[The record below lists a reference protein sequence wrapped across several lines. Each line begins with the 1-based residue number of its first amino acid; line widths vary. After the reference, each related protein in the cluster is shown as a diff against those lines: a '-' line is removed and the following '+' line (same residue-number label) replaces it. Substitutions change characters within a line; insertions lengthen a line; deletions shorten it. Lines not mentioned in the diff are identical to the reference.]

1 MSSVFQI
8 KRLVIRRS
16 TYRCSTNYFHSS
28 NSNSKAIRTS
38 LLSHHNNDNNRV
50 IDFRACNNKKGMD
63 LKYFSSN
70 TRDFD
75 DDGDADYKS
84 YKKGSEDE
92 IEDFKKND
100 DDPLYELKREIL
112 KEQRALAKKGQ
123 EILKTRK
130 GRLFED
136 EWDISDEDIMAGPS
150 KFLNVPDWD

>member
-28 NSNSKAIRTS
+28 SNSKAITTS
-38 LLSHHNNDNNRV
+38 LLSQHNNDNNKL
-50 IDFRACNNKKGMD
+50 ITFPICNNKKGMD

-136 EWDISDEDIMAGPS
+136 ERDVSDEDIVAGPS
-150 KFLNVPDWD
+150 NFLKVPD